1 MKDIKKTARALS
13 LIDER
18 FIDEAAE
25 TRPHER
31 KKRSRVP
38 LYVLAGAACAA
49 AVCLAFV
56 KAAPKRSV
64 SLLPAQGDET
74 SADVTSV
81 IGAAETLK
89 SDFAMPDVIDLPE
102 MTRKQAQGV
111 TFCSGPSVVW
121 ADGERAAFAD
131 ILWEKQISPENG
143 SGGDGTAYTDV
154 GCGIYVYDFG
164 SGEVVLCADVKQALD
179 GVIETLGSAAPDD
192 RPFGIAFGRL
202 EDGSLGVSFV
212 CADKSAANNDESGTY
227 ISWFLSE
234 YVYALDIDGRCL
246 RRIDGAQLAAL
257 SEDEAGAAAL
267 AGQGLS
273 GNCVKMGDG
282 YVAAFIDD
290 AGGCGLESVTLRRFT
305 VKDGAAE
312 FTDSRQ
318 PCGESFFEG
327 LSAGEAE
334 IAAPLDVM
342 PEGVE
347 ISAVLP
353 EDGYSGVYRL
363 AAEYGSA
370 VYAVMDGTV
379 ELAEFSGMWGKL
391 IRIAHTD
398 GTYSFYAHLAL
409 EDDGMLVA
417 AGDTVKKGQRIG
429 SVGTTG
435 YIAASGL
442 EYGRSSV
449 PYAELDRSVKV
460 KYAYCDDGLFHV
472 ESSGVDGIISVPST
486 QIVPAAQNG
495 IDVTLRAPLREGGR
509 IETFIPAA
517 EGSPVYAV
525 EDGTVKYNIET
536 SIGGCICLQLDDGSY
551 AYYGSLAPY
560 GKEINRTFDFPKAGA
575 RVSAGQLIG
584 FADKCGSENS
594 IADRG
599 SGVLYICTNAEPPL
613 ELYVPDDGGECS
625 MVSREF
631 LQSLVER
638 GWDLE
643 RFYST
648 MESAAERYYAQ
659 NPDLSKAA
667 VYRYEDWLCGLR
679 EEIYK
684 LYLADE
690 LEMTIGEK
698 QALLE
703 SLTADKAELEALS
716 ESDDVSVELE
726 RQLAELEQDIATE
739 REYVE
744 SLREQLGAMGVKCP
758 VE

>member
-25 TRPHER
+25 TRPLER

-102 MTRKQAQGV
+102 MTREQAQGV
-111 TFCSGPSVVW
+111 TFSSGPSVVW

-131 ILWEKQISPENG
+131 ILWGKQISSENG

-164 SGEVVLCADVKQALD
+164 SGEVVLCADVKQALEAC
-179 GVIETLGSAAPDD
+179 GFAALGDS
-192 RPFGIAFGRL
+192 PFGIEFGRL
-202 EDGSLGVSFV
+202 EDGSLGVSLV
-212 CADKSAANNDESGTY
+212 YADKSAAYAREDEKY
-227 ISWFLSE
+227 LSWFLSE

-246 RRIDGAQLAAL
+246 RRLDGAQLTAL

-273 GNCVKMGDG
+273 GNCVKMGDS

-363 AAEYGSA
+363 ATEYGSA

-449 PYAELDRSVKV
+449 PYAELDRSVKA
-460 KYAYCDDGLFHV
+460 KYAYCDDDLFHV

-486 QIVPAAQNG
+486 QIVPAAQTG

-584 FADKCGSENS
+584 FADECGSENS
-594 IADRG
+594 AAGRG
-599 SGVLYICTNAEPPL
+599 SGVLYICTNVEPPL

-625 MVSREF
+625 TVSREF

-638 GWDLE
+638 GWDPE
-643 RFYST
+643 RFYRT

-659 NPDLSKAA
+659 NPDADKAA
-667 VYRYEDWLCGLR
+667 VYRYEDWLCRLR

-698 QALLE
+698 RALLE
-703 SLTADKAELEALS
+703 SLAEDKAELEALS
-716 ESDDVSVELE
+716 ESDDVS
-726 RQLAELEQDIATE
+726 AELEQQLAEIE
-739 REYVE
+739 REIAAERGYVE

>member
-25 TRPHER
+25 ARPIER
-31 KKRSRVP
+31 KKRSRVA
-38 LYVLAGAACAA
+38 LYALAGAACAA

-56 KAAPKRSV
+56 KTAPKRSV

-81 IGAAETLK
+81 ISAMDTEQAA
-89 SDFAMPDVIDLPE
+89 DFTMPDVIDLPE
-102 MTRKQAQGV
+102 MTREKANSIVFGSE
-111 TFCSGPSVVW
+111 FPSVVW
-121 ADGERAAFAD
+121 ADDTRAAFTD
-131 ILWEKQISPENG
+131 IREDLF
-143 SGGDGTAYTDV
+143 
-154 GCGIYVYDFG
+154 VYDFEDD
-164 SGEVVLCADVKQALD
+164 SVVFCANVKQALD
-179 GVIETLGSAAPDD
+179 TVCEEFVNERFGTEGWNGISFGKLNTLG
-192 RPFGIAFGRL
+192 GG
-202 EDGSLGVSFV
+202 LGVSFR
-212 CADKSAANNDESGTY
+212 CFTNSTTY
-227 ISWFLSE
+227 
-234 YVYALDIDGRCL
+234 YYAVDLVQHCL
-246 RRIDGAQLAAL
+246 CRVDGAELTA
-257 SEDEAGAAAL
+257 DEAGAVAL
-267 AGQGLS
+267 AGLES
-273 GNCVKMGDG
+273 GGCVKMGEG
-282 YVAAFIDD
+282 YVAAFLDG
-290 AGGCGLESVTLRRFT
+290 AGECDLERVTLKRFT

-318 PCGESFFEG
+318 PCGDSFFKG
-327 LSAGEAE
+327 LAAEEAE
-334 IAAPLDVM
+334 FAAPLDVL

-353 EDGYSGVYRL
+353 EDGYSGVYQL

-398 GTYSFYAHLAL
+398 GTYSFYAHLAV

-435 YIAASGL
+435 FIAASGL

-449 PYAELDRSVKV
+449 PYAELDRSVKA
-460 KYAYCDDGLFHV
+460 KYAYRDDGLFHV

-486 QIVPAAQNG
+486 QIVPAAQSS
-495 IDVTLRAPLREGGR
+495 IDVTLRAPLRDGGR

-560 GKEINRTFDFPKAGA
+560 AREINRTFDFPKIGA

-584 FADKCGSENS
+584 FADECGSENS
-594 IADRG
+594 FAGRG

-716 ESDDVSVELE
+716 ESDDVSAELE

-744 SLREQLGAMGVKCP
+744 SLREQLGTMGVKCP

>member
-25 TRPHER
+25 TRPLER

-102 MTRKQAQGV
+102 MTRGQAQGV
-111 TFCSGPSVVW
+111 TFSSGPSVVW

-131 ILWEKQISPENG
+131 VLWEKQISPEN
-143 SGGDGTAYTDV
+143 STDGDGTAYTDV
-154 GCGIYVYDFG
+154 DCGIYVYDFG

-202 EDGSLGVSFV
+202 EDGGLGVSFV

-246 RRIDGAQLAAL
+246 RRLDGAQLTAL
-257 SEDEAGAAAL
+257 SEDEVSAAAL
-267 AGQGLS
+267 AGQEIS
-273 GNCVKMGDG
+273 GDCVKMGEG
-282 YVAAFIDD
+282 YVAAFLES
-290 AGGCGLESVTLRRFT
+290 AGGCDLERVTLRRFT
-305 VKDGAAE
+305 EKNGAAE

-342 PEGVE
+342 P
-347 ISAVLP
+347 
-353 EDGYSGVYRL
+353 
-363 AAEYGSA
+363 
-370 VYAVMDGTV
+370 
-379 ELAEFSGMWGKL
+379 
-391 IRIAHTD
+391 
-398 GTYSFYAHLAL
+398 
-409 EDDGMLVA
+409 
-417 AGDTVKKGQRIG
+417 
-429 SVGTTG
+429 
-435 YIAASGL
+435 
-442 EYGRSSV
+442 
-449 PYAELDRSVKV
+449 
-460 KYAYCDDGLFHV
+460 
-472 ESSGVDGIISVPST
+472 
-486 QIVPAAQNG
+486 
-495 IDVTLRAPLREGGR
+495 EGGR

-560 GKEINRTFDFPKAGA
+560 AREINRTFDFPKIGE

-584 FADKCGSENS
+584 FADECGSENS
-594 IADRG
+594 FAGRG

-744 SLREQLGAMGVKCP
+744 SLREQLGTMGVKCP
-758 VE
+758 AE

>member
-18 FIDEAAE
+18 FIDEAEQA
-25 TRPHER
+25 RPLGR
-31 KKRSRVP
+31 GKRGRVA
-38 LYVLAGAACAA
+38 LCVLAGAACAA
-49 AVCLAFV
+49 AVCIAFV
-56 KAAPKRSV
+56 KTAPKRSV

-74 SADVTSV
+74 SADVTSA
-81 IGAAETLK
+81 ISAPETEQAAQTPRA
-89 SDFAMPDVIDLPE
+89 DFTMPAVIDLPE
-102 MTRKQAQGV
+102 MTREQAQGV
-111 TFCSGPSVVW
+111 TFGSGPSVVW

-131 ILWEKQISPENG
+131 VSREKQISPENG
-143 SGGDGTAYTDV
+143 ADGESTAFTDV
-154 GCGIYVYDFG
+154 GYGIYVYDFG
-164 SGEVVLCADVKQALD
+164 SGEVAFCADVKQALD
-179 GVIETLGSAAPDD
+179 GVFEALGD
-192 RPFGIAFGRL
+192 RPFGITFGRL

-212 CADKSAANNDESGTY
+212 YADKSEANNDESGTY
-227 ISWFLSE
+227 LSWFLSE
-234 YVYALDIDGRCL
+234 YVYALDTDGRCL
-246 RRIDGAQLAAL
+246 RRIDGAQLTAG
-257 SEDEAGAAAL
+257 SEDEADAAAL
-267 AGQGLS
+267 AGLES
-273 GNCVKMGDG
+273 GGGCVKMGEG
-282 YVAAFIDD
+282 YVAAFLDG
-290 AGGCGLESVTLRRFT
+290 AGGCGLERVTLKRFT

-318 PCGESFFEG
+318 PCGEGFFEG
-327 LSAGEAE
+327 LSSGEAE
-334 IAAPLDVM
+334 IAAPLDVL

-353 EDGYSGVYRL
+353 EDGYSGVYQL

-379 ELAEFSGMWGKL
+379 ELADYSGMWGKL

-409 EDDGMLVA
+409 ENDGMLVA

-435 YIAASGL
+435 FIAASGL

-449 PYAELDRSVKV
+449 PYSELGELKA
-460 KYAYCDDGLFHV
+460 KYAYRDESLFHV
-472 ESSGVDGIISVPST
+472 ESSGIDGIISVPST
-486 QIVPAAQNG
+486 QIVPAAQSV

-517 EGSPVYAV
+517 ADSPVYAV
-525 EDGTVKYNIET
+525 EDGIVKYNIET

-560 GKEINRTFDFPKAGA
+560 SEEINRTFGFPKIGA

-584 FADKCGSENS
+584 FADECGSENRL
-594 IADRG
+594 ADRG
-599 SGVLYICTNAEPPL
+599 SGVLYICTNVEPPL
-613 ELYVPDDGGECS
+613 ELYVPDGGECS
-625 MVSREF
+625 AVTRGL

-643 RFYST
+643 RFYSA

-659 NPDLSKAA
+659 NPDADKAA
-667 VYRYEDWLCGLR
+667 VYRYEEWLCGLR

-684 LYLADE
+684 LYLAEE
-690 LEMTIGEK
+690 LEMTIEEK
-698 QALLE
+698 RALLE
-703 SLTADKAELEALS
+703 SLAEDKAELEALS
-716 ESDDVSVELE
+716 ESDDVS
-726 RQLAELEQDIATE
+726 AELEQQLAEIE
-739 REYVE
+739 REIAAERGYVE

>member
-25 TRPHER
+25 TRPLER

-102 MTRKQAQGV
+102 MTREQAQGV
-111 TFCSGPSVVW
+111 TFSSGPSVVW

-131 ILWEKQISPENG
+131 ILWGKQISSENG
-143 SGGDGTAYTDV
+143 SGGDGAAYTDV

-164 SGEVVLCADVKQALD
+164 SGEVVLCADVKQALEAC
-179 GVIETLGSAAPDD
+179 GFAALGDS
-192 RPFGIAFGRL
+192 PFGIEFGRL
-202 EDGSLGVSFV
+202 EDGSLGVSLV
-212 CADKSAANNDESGTY
+212 YADKSAAYAREDEKY
-227 ISWFLSE
+227 LSWFLSE

-246 RRIDGAQLAAL
+246 RRLDGAQLTAL

-273 GNCVKMGDG
+273 GNCVKMGDS

-363 AAEYGSA
+363 ATEYGSA

-449 PYAELDRSVKV
+449 PYAELDRSVKA

-486 QIVPAAQNG
+486 QIVPAAQTG

-584 FADKCGSENS
+584 FADECGSENS
-594 IADRG
+594 AAGRG
-599 SGVLYICTNAEPPL
+599 SGVLYICTNVEPPL

-625 MVSREF
+625 TVSREF

-638 GWDLE
+638 GWDPE
-643 RFYST
+643 RFYRT

-659 NPDLSKAA
+659 NPDADKAA
-667 VYRYEDWLCGLR
+667 VYRYEDWLCRLR

-698 QALLE
+698 RALLE
-703 SLTADKAELEALS
+703 SLAEDKAELEALS
-716 ESDDVSVELE
+716 ESDDVS
-726 RQLAELEQDIATE
+726 AELEQQLAEIE
-739 REYVE
+739 REIAAERGYVE

>member
-18 FIDEAAE
+18 FIDEAEQA
-25 TRPHER
+25 RPLGR
-31 KKRSRVP
+31 GKKSRIP

-49 AVCLAFV
+49 AVCVAFV
-56 KAAPKRSV
+56 KTAPKRSV

-74 SADVTSV
+74 SADVTSAISAMDTEQAV
-81 IGAAETLK
+81 
-89 SDFAMPDVIDLPE
+89 DFTMPVVIDLPE
-102 MTRKQAQGV
+102 MTREQAQGV
-111 TFCSGPSVVW
+111 TFGSAPSVVW
-121 ADGERAAFAD
+121 ADGGRAAFAD
-131 ILWEKQISPENG
+131 VSREKQIFPENG
-143 SGGDGTAYTDV
+143 ADGEGMAFADV
-154 GCGIYVYDFG
+154 GYGIYVYDFD
-164 SGEVVLCADVKQALD
+164 SGEVFCADVKQALD
-179 GVIETLGSAAPDD
+179 GVFEALGGEALGDC
-192 RPFGIAFGRL
+192 PFGITFGRL
-202 EDGSLGVSFV
+202 DGGSLGVSFV
-212 CADKSAANNDESGTY
+212 YADRSEANNDESGTY
-227 ISWFLSE
+227 LSWFLSE
-234 YVYALDIDGRCL
+234 YVYALDTEGRCL
-246 RRIDGAQLAAL
+246 RRIDGAELTAV

-267 AGQGLS
+267 AGLES
-273 GNCVKMGDG
+273 GGCVRMGEG
-282 YVAAFIDD
+282 YVAAFLDG
-290 AGGCGLESVTLRRFT
+290 AGECDLERVTLKRFT
-305 VKDGAAE
+305 VKDGAVE

-327 LSAGEAE
+327 LAASEAE
-334 IAAPLDVM
+334 IAAPLDVL

-347 ISAVLP
+347 ISAALS
-353 EDGYSGVYRL
+353 EDGYSGAYQL

-379 ELAEFSGMWGKL
+379 EFADYSGMWGKL
-391 IRIAHTD
+391 ICIAHTD
-398 GTYSFYAHLAL
+398 GTYSFYAHLAV

-435 YIAASGL
+435 LIAASGL
-442 EYGRSSV
+442 VYGRSSV
-449 PYAELDRSVKV
+449 PYSELGELKS
-460 KYAYCDDGLFHV
+460 KYAYRDESLFHI

-486 QIVPAAQNG
+486 QIVPAAQSS

-517 EGSPVYAV
+517 ADSPVYAV

-560 GKEINRTFDFPKAGA
+560 GEEINRTFSFPKIGE

-584 FADKCGSENS
+584 FADECGSENRL
-594 IADRG
+594 ADRG
-599 SGVLYICTNAEPPL
+599 SGVLYICTNVEPPL
-613 ELYVPDDGGECS
+613 ELYIPDDGGECS
-625 MVSREF
+625 VATRGL

-659 NPDLSKAA
+659 NPDADKAA
-667 VYRYEDWLCGLR
+667 VYRYEEWLCGLR

-684 LYLADE
+684 LYLAQE
-690 LEMTIGEK
+690 LEMTIEEK
-698 QALLE
+698 RALLE
-703 SLTADKAELEALS
+703 SLTADKAALEALS
-716 ESDDVSVELE
+716 ESEGEINAELE
-726 RQLAELEQDIATE
+726 RQLAALEQDIATE
-739 REYVE
+739 RGYVE
-744 SLREQLGAMGVKCP
+744 SLREQLGTMGIKCP

>member
-18 FIDEAAE
+18 FIDEAEQA
-25 TRPHER
+25 RPLGR
-31 KKRSRVP
+31 GKRSRVA

-49 AVCLAFV
+49 AVCIAFV
-56 KAAPKRSV
+56 KTAPKRSV

-74 SADVTSV
+74 SAISAPETEQ
-81 IGAAETLK
+81 AAQTPRA
-89 SDFAMPDVIDLPE
+89 DFALPAVIELPE
-102 MTRKQAQGV
+102 MTREQAQGV
-111 TFCSGPSVVW
+111 TFGSGPSVVW

-131 ILWEKQISPENG
+131 VSRERQISPENG
-143 SGGDGTAYTDV
+143 ADGEGMAIVDV

-164 SGEVVLCADVKQALD
+164 SGEVFCADVKQALD
-179 GVIETLGSAAPDD
+179 GVFEALGGEALGD
-192 RPFGIAFGRL
+192 RPFGITFGRL

-212 CADKSAANNDESGTY
+212 YADKSEANNDESGTY
-227 ISWFLSE
+227 LSWFLSE
-234 YVYALDIDGRCL
+234 YVFALDTDGRCL
-246 RRIDGAQLAAL
+246 RRIDGAQLTAG
-257 SEDEAGAAAL
+257 SEDEAGSAAL
-267 AGQGLS
+267 AGLES
-273 GNCVKMGDG
+273 GGCVKMGEG
-282 YVAAFIDD
+282 YVAAFLDG
-290 AGGCGLESVTLRRFT
+290 AGECDLERVTLKRFT

-327 LSAGEAE
+327 LAAGEAE
-334 IAAPLDVM
+334 IAAPLDVL

-353 EDGYSGVYRL
+353 EDGYSGVYQL

-379 ELAEFSGMWGKL
+379 ELADYSGMWGKL

-409 EDDGMLVA
+409 ENDGMLVA

-449 PYAELDRSVKV
+449 PYAELDRSVKA

-486 QIVPAAQNG
+486 QIVPAAQSV

-517 EGSPVYAV
+517 ADSPVYAV

-536 SIGGCICLQLDDGSY
+536 SIGGCICLQLDDGSC

-560 GKEINRTFDFPKAGA
+560 SEEINRTFGFPKIGE

-584 FADKCGSENS
+584 FADECGSENRL
-594 IADRG
+594 ADRG

-625 MVSREF
+625 VVTRGL

-659 NPDLSKAA
+659 NPDADKAA
-667 VYRYEDWLCGLR
+667 VYRYEELLCGLR

-684 LYLADE
+684 LYLAQE
-690 LEMTIGEK
+690 LEMTIEEK
-698 QALLE
+698 RALLE

-716 ESDDVSVELE
+716 ESEGEINAELG
-726 RQLAELEQDIATE
+726 RQLAALERDIATE
-739 REYVE
+739 RGYVE
-744 SLREQLGAMGVKCP
+744 SLREQLGTMGIKCP